1 MDAQIIKDLCRL
13 SAEEKLIL
21 GGQKVKQDD
30 YTLSKEFI
38 VNSEKVL
45 GAREID
51 MRLHTRFIDFPEHGH
66 DYTEFM
72 YVYAGSIT
80 HVIEGGRVTLQSGDI
95 LLLNKHIR
103 HSILRAG
110 EGDVG
115 INFILS
121 NAFLQYVFHNVK
133 NDDVM
138 GGFLSRN
145 FDENGEGEYLF
156 FQTKDVFPIRNLMDN
171 LIFALAKQ
179 TAGGY
184 GILSQLVSL
193 LFSYLSYYK
202 ETLQSGLRISSPDTR
217 LRQAV
222 SAYLERHYPNATLAE
237 LASRLGYTAEYL
249 SHRIRAVCGAPFR
262 SLLMAR
268 RLEVAARLLRESRLP
283 VDEIARTVGYEN
295 LSHFH
300 RMFRA
305 RYGATPHRYRTG
317 EK

>member
-1 MDAQIIKDLCRL
+1 MDAQIIANLTRL
-13 SAEEKLIL
+13 TDEEKLIL
-21 GGQKVKQDD
+21 GGQTVRKDD

-38 VNSEKVL
+38 VNSKKVL

-72 YVYAGSIT
+72 YVYAGNIT
-80 HVIEGGRVTLQSGDI
+80 HVIDGKRITLQSGDI

-110 EGDVG
+110 DGDIG

-138 GGFLSRN
+138 SGFLSRN
-145 FDENGEGEYLF
+145 FDPNGEGEYLF

-171 LIFALAKQ
+171 LIFALANRMPE
-179 TAGGY
+179 GG

-193 LFSYLSYYK
+193 LLSYLSFYK
-202 ETLQSGLRISSPDTR
+202 ETLQSGLRITSPDTL

-222 SAYLERHYPNATLAE
+222 TSYLERQYPDATLTD
-237 LASRLGYTAEYL
+237 LADRLGYSAEYL
-249 SHRIRAVCGAPFR
+249 SHRITAVCGSSFR
-262 SLLMAR
+262 SLLMQR
-268 RLEVAARLLRESRLP
+268 RLEVAARLLRESKLP
-283 VDEIARTVGYEN
+283 VEEIIRTVGYEN
-295 LSHFH
+295 QSHFH
-300 RMFRA
+300 RMFRKA
-305 RYGATPHRYRTG
+305 YGTTPHKYRYS
-317 EK
+317 

>member
-1 MDAQIIKDLCRL
+1 MDTQIIKDLCRL

-21 GGQKVKQDD
+21 GGQKVKKDD

-80 HVIEGGRVTLQSGDI
+80 HVIEGGRITLQSGDI

-237 LASRLGYTAEYL
+237 LSSRLGYTAEYL